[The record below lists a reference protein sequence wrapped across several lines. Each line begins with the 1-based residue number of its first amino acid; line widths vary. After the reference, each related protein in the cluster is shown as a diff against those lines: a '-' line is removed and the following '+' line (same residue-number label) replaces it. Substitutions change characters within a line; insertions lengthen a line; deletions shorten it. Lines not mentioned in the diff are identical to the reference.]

1 MKMLMLIFN
10 FYTAGI
16 MTNPDVS
23 DIFNAERKSGPIR
36 SPRKGRNSDE
46 HNYDFKLSQT
56 RTL

>member
-1 MKMLMLIFN
+1 MLIFN

-23 DIFNAERKSGPIR
+23 DIFNAERRSGPIR